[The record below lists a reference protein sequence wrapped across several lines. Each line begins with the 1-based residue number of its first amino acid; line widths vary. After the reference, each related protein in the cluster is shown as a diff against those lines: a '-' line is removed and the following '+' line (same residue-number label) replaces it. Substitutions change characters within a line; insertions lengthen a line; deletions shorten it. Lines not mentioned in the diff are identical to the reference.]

1 MAEHRGTALGG
12 AWEVR
17 PVLIDII
24 AFDGVDEMDALGPL
38 EVLRSAER
46 AGAEMRTRLVT
57 RVPQPHV
64 TGGFGLR
71 FLPDATYGPGADLV
85 IVPGGGWAAQAEVG
99 AWGEAQ
105 RGEWLPLLA
114 RAAENSVMAGVCS
127 GSMLLARA
135 GVIGERRANTH
146 HTAWAD
152 LREAGA
158 TLVTDRVVDDGDLIT
173 AGGVT
178 SGIDLALWVV
188 ERYAG
193 RELADQVAERMEYD
207 RSRPHVDRGRTD

>member
-1 MAEHRGTALGG
+1 M
-12 AWEVR
+12 
-17 PVLIDII
+17 LIDII
-24 AFDGVDEMDALGPL
+24 AFDGVDEMDVLGPL

-46 AGAEMRTRLVT
+46 AGAAMRTRLVT

-64 TGGFGLR
+64 TGSFGIR
-71 FLPDATYGPGADLV
+71 FLPDGTYAPDADLV
-85 IVPGGGWAAQAEVG
+85 IVPGGSWAARSEVG

-105 RGEWLPLLA
+105 RGEWLPLLS
-114 RAAENSVMAGVCS
+114 RAAEDAVMAGVCS

-135 GVIGERRANTH
+135 GVIGDRRANTH
-146 HTAWAD
+146 HTARAD

-193 RELADQVAERMEYD
+193 RELADRVAERMEYD
-207 RSRPHVDRGRTD
+207 RSRPRAG

>member
-1 MAEHRGTALGG
+1 M
-12 AWEVR
+12 
-17 PVLIDII
+17 LIDII

-46 AGAEMRTRLVT
+46 AGADMRTRLVT
-57 RVPQPHV
+57 RTSQPHV
-64 TGGFGLR
+64 TGSYGLR
-71 FLPDATYGPGADLV
+71 FLPDATYEPGADLV
-85 IVPGGGWAAQAEVG
+85 IVPGGNWAARAEAG

-105 RGEWLPLLA
+105 RGDWLPLLS
-114 RAAENSVMAGVCS
+114 RAAEHAVVAGVCS

-135 GVIGERRANTH
+135 GVIGDRRANTH
-146 HTAWAD
+146 RTARAD

-193 RELADQVAERMEYD
+193 RQLADRVAERMEHD
-207 RSRPHVDRGRTD
+207 RARPRIDR

>member
-1 MAEHRGTALGG
+1 M
-12 AWEVR
+12 
-17 PVLIDII
+17 LIDII

-46 AGAEMRTRLVT
+46 AGAAMRTRLVT
-57 RVPQPHV
+57 RTPQPHV
-64 TGGFGLR
+64 TGSFGLR
-71 FLPDATYGPGADLV
+71 FLPDGTYAPGADLV
-85 IVPGGGWAAQAEVG
+85 VVPGGSWAARAEVG
-99 AWGEAQ
+99 VWGEAQ

-114 RAAENSVMAGVCS
+114 RAAEDAVMAGVCS

-135 GVIGERRANTH
+135 GVIGYRRANTH
-146 HTAWAD
+146 RTAWAD

-158 TLVTDRVVDDGDLIT
+158 TLVADRVVDDGDLIT

-193 RELADQVAERMEYD
+193 RELADQVAERMEYH
-207 RSRPHVDRGRTD
+207 RSRPRVD